1 MMRPTFVLAAALG
14 LLVACSPPP
23 IRRQHAPPSPPSPAK
38 HYTMICKNSQT
49 GARAVCGTR
58 DAVMVGLKED

>member
-1 MMRPTFVLAAALG
+1 MRLSCLLAAALG
-14 LLVACSPPP
+14 VLVACAPPQD
-23 IRRQHAPPSPPSPAK
+23 RRPRAAPPPSPPPAK

-49 GARAVCGTR
+49 GAKAACGTR